1 MATHWT
7 QVRRFA
13 QAKLAIPLSRGYT
26 ASPRF
31 PCGFRSRGRVGR
43 LRQRPLG
50 NHRLTPAS
58 LLTLPVAPLTML
70 RMIPVTRELL
80 IARLRGTLEARS
92 EILEAYLFG
101 SSARGAPRPE
111 SDVDV
116 AVYADLELVP
126 NSPFG
131 YAAQIATDLAGAA
144 HPRRIDVV
152 VLNQAPPLLYY
163 RVLRDGIR
171 LFARQ
176 LVATTTREGR
186 AVSRYC
192 DYLPVLQ
199 EIERVHGTRIA
210 RGEFGR

>member
-1 MATHWT
+1 M
-7 QVRRFA
+7 Q
-13 QAKLAIPLSRGYT
+13 
-26 ASPRF
+26 
-31 PCGFRSRGRVGR
+31 
-43 LRQRPLG
+43 LG
-50 NHRLTPAS
+50 S
-58 LLTLPVAPLTML
+58 VLTLPAAHRTML
-70 RMIPVTRELL
+70 RMTPMNREHL
-80 IARLRGTLEARS
+80 ITRLRGALEARP

-101 SSARGAPRPE
+101 SCARGAPRPE

-116 AVYADLELVP
+116 AVYVEPALLP

-144 HPRRIDVV
+144 HPQRIDVV

-199 EIERVHGTRIA
+199 EIERVHAARIA